1 MRERIELQQHVDSS
15 EESESYDSEDSQTIE
30 NREGKEKDKFAN
42 TNGGDTS
49 VGGSL
54 EQRAECRNQLLTPA
68 DRGTAPVLA
77 VSPGRRRP
85 DPLAG
90 LLQPGLAGVHRAA
103 GYQASMRLLLRPRP
117 ASATSVAQPGPGP
130 PTRSRPASAT
140 SVAQPGPGPPTR
152 SRPASAIS
160 RFSVANRTESPLC
173 QADEGRL
180 PTTAPSPAS
189 VPAISL
195 SPSPTSTAS
204 TPATPVTRYK
214 PQNGRIK
221 NGAVKNGRIEKE
233 GKSEPNKVKKKR
245 STELAKS
252 QNNVNGKTIG
262 LVST

>member
-130 PTRSRPASAT
+130 PTRSRPASA
-140 SVAQPGPGPPTR
+140 
-152 SRPASAIS
+152 IS
-160 RFSVANRTESPLC
+160 RFSVANRAESPLC

-233 GKSEPNKVKKKR
+233 GKSEPTKVKKKR